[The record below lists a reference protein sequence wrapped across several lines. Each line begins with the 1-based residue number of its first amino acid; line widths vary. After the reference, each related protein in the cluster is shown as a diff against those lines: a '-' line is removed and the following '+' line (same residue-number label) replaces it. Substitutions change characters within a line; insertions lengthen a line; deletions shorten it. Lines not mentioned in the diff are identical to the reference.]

1 MRTGI
6 TACPFCLP
14 GGGDVRLTERNAV
27 YKQTVW
33 KHLREKV
40 MKMDKCQCQRCLGV
54 YDPNPERP
62 KRIKKAV
69 LVHHHFPVKDYPQ
82 WKYSIYA
89 QIDGKK
95 VRNLYSLCFDCH
107 EIVEGR
113 RSDAVLFQKEADE
126 AEFTNDERWD

>member
-1 MRTGI
+1 
-6 TACPFCLP
+6 
-14 GGGDVRLTERNAV
+14 
-27 YKQTVW
+27 
-33 KHLREKV
+33 
-40 MKMDKCQCQRCLGV
+40 MDKCQCQRCLGV